1 MAAFG
6 FTRVARDKVARA
18 IYPWCHRRDAIFLA
32 DREPQARQ
40 DEFAMLAVSM
50 VADIRYHREADGAQA
65 CDDFPCF
72 GEASLMG
79 IAGGEK
85 AIRHRVARI
94 LLDREEQ
101 FLHGLIEA
109 PRREMRRA
117 AMRRPGRAD

>member
-1 MAAFG
+1 ML
-6 FTRVARDKVARA
+6 RVPQVAGARYYDRGNG
-18 IYPWCHRRDAIFLA
+18 PQPRDDVSCIV
-32 DREPQARQ
+32 EPA
-40 DEFAMLAVSM
+40 
-50 VADIRYHREADGAQA
+50 H
-65 CDDFPCF
+65 
-72 GEASLMG
+72 MG

>member
-1 MAAFG
+1 
-6 FTRVARDKVARA
+6 
-18 IYPWCHRRDAIFLA
+18 
-32 DREPQARQ
+32 
-40 DEFAMLAVSM
+40 MLLIPH
-50 VADIRYHREADGAQA
+50 VADIRYYCKADGAQTR
-65 CDDFPCF
+65 DDFPRF
-72 GEASLMG
+72 GKASHMG
-79 IAGGEK
+79 IAGSEK

>member
-1 MAAFG
+1 
-6 FTRVARDKVARA
+6 VARDKVARA

-50 VADIRYHREADGAQA
+50 VADIRYHRNADGPQPR
-65 CDDFPCF
+65 DDFPR
-72 GEASLMG
+72 SLGAAHMG